1 MGLFS
6 NFNGINCDNKSFNFI
21 EKMDV
26 KKHII
31 MNALE
36 KFSRKQNFII
46 KNFNHKKSKRL
57 IIKQFNNYKENSQ

>member
-1 MGLFS
+1 VFYFENKFFSIENFKTKKDEIMGLFS

-36 KFSRKQNFII
+36 KFSRK
-46 KNFNHKKSKRL
+46 
-57 IIKQFNNYKENSQ
+57 

>member
-6 NFNGINCDNKSFNFI
+6 NNNGINCDNKSSNFI
-21 EKMDV
+21 EKMDM

-36 KFSRKQNFII
+36 KLSRK
-46 KNFNHKKSKRL
+46 
-57 IIKQFNNYKENSQ
+57 